1 MFACMAI
8 AMHLPPVPMLPLT
21 LRDGRT
27 QRDLAKVPPRVWIL
41 NSPTLVLWDWA
52 DRPPSVCR

>member
-1 MFACMAI
+1 MVMFACMAI

-41 NSPTLVLWDWA
+41 NSPTLVLWD
-52 DRPPSVCR
+52 